1 MYEGHKFMKYIFTND
16 ANLIMNKYKKTFLF
30 YIVLLLLYLWVNVT
44 DQIDIDLFLSALGL
58 NCTLDSNLL
67 SLIMYILNIYIMVMI
82 PLILLINDLDHM
94 ENIFLRMKL
103 KKWMIF
109 KTMSILLITFIY
121 RILIYILISFFNKN
135 YMILSYFVHD
145 YLFSVTIQMFFI
157 LFYLIVHKNKK
168 ILPII
173 IVLLIF
179 NFKYLILDVININ
192 NYLLY
197 ALPII
202 SFILLMVISKKKYIL

>member
-1 MYEGHKFMKYIFTND
+1 
-16 ANLIMNKYKKTFLF
+16 MNF
-30 YIVLLLLYLWVNVT
+30 YTLPLYLWVNVT

-67 SLIMYILNIYIMVMI
+67 SLIMYILNIYMMIMI
-82 PLILLINDLDHM
+82 PLILLINDLEHM

-121 RILIYILISFFNKN
+121 RILIYILVSFFNKN

-157 LFYLIVHKNKK
+157 LFYLIIHKNKK
-168 ILPII
+168 ILPIV

-179 NFKYLILDVININ
+179 NFKYLIVDVININ

-197 ALPII
+197 TLPII
-202 SFILLMVISKKKYIL
+202 SFVLLMVISKKKYIL